1 MVDEAPSSPS
11 RYAKSAWLFLGYTV
25 LVVLWGALVRATLSG
40 DGCGDHWPLCNGEVV
55 PVAPSTETLVELTH
69 RITSGFAWIG
79 ALVFLLWS
87 RRRFPT
93 GHLARRGAFWS
104 FFFMTTEAL
113 VGAGL
118 VIFRMVADN
127 PDHARGV
134 WAIAH
139 LCNTFLLLAALALH
153 ARWATQPRPLRLRG
167 RHAWLVGGGLVAI
180 LLVGAT
186 GAIAAL
192 GDTLFPA
199 NSLAEGFAQDLDPT
213 SHLFLQLRGL
223 HPLLAL
229 AAAAFLAAYGGTLAS
244 RDLARGPAITVAC
257 LAAVQVPLGF
267 LNVALLAP
275 VWLQLVHLLVAD
287 ALWIALTLL
296 GARLLAAPAPTSPR
310 SADDVDAIELDP
322 GRSELGVEARG

>member
-1 MVDEAPSSPS
+1 MSSGS
-11 RYAKSAWLFLGYTV
+11 RDRYATAAWAFLGYTV

-55 PVAPSTETLVELTH
+55 PVEPSSKTLVELTH

-79 ALVFLLWS
+79 ALAFAILA
-87 RRRFPT
+87 RRRFPK
-93 GHLARRGAFWS
+93 GHAARRGAFWG

-127 PDHARGV
+127 PDHARGY
-134 WAIAH
+134 WAVAH
-139 LCNTFLLLAALALH
+139 LCNTFLLLAALTLH
-153 ARWATQPRPLRLRG
+153 ARWASRPGRLSFRG
-167 RHAWLVGGGLVAI
+167 ARGAMVGAGMLAI
-180 LLVGAT
+180 LTVGAT

-192 GDTLFPA
+192 GDTLFPV
-199 NSLAEGFAQDLDPT
+199 NSLAEGFAQDLDPA

-223 HPLLAL
+223 HPLVAI
-229 AAAAFLAAYGGTLAS
+229 AAAAYLAALGGALAS
-244 RDLARGPAITVAC
+244 RGEAKGPALAVAGIA
-257 LAAVQVPLGF
+257 LLQVPLGF
-267 LNVALLAP
+267 LNVVLLAP

-296 GARLLAAPAPTSPR
+296 GTALATR
-310 SADDVDAIELDP
+310 SAEDRDRIEVEARP
-322 GRSELGVEARG
+322 GELGVEARG

>member
-1 MVDEAPSSPS
+1 MSSGS
-11 RYAKSAWLFLGYTV
+11 RDRYANAAWVFLGYTV

-55 PVAPSTETLVELTH
+55 PVEPNSKTLVELTH
-69 RITSGFAWIG
+69 RITSGLAWIG
-79 ALVFLLWS
+79 ALAFAIVA
-87 RRRFPT
+87 RRRFPK
-93 GHLARRGAFWS
+93 GHAARRGAFWG

-127 PDHARGV
+127 PDHARGY
-134 WAIAH
+134 WTIAH
-139 LCNTFLLLAALALH
+139 LCNTFLLLAALTLH
-153 ARWATQPRPLRLRG
+153 ARWASRPGRLSFRG
-167 RHAWLVGGGLVAI
+167 SQGALVGFGMLAI

-192 GDTLFPA
+192 GDTLFPV
-199 NSLAEGFAQDLDPT
+199 NSLAEGFAQDLDPA

-223 HPLLAL
+223 HPLFAI
-229 AAAAFLAAYGGTLAS
+229 AAAAYLAIVGGALGS
-244 RDLARGPAITVAC
+244 RGRAKGPAFAVAGIA
-257 LAAVQVPLGF
+257 LLQVPLGF
-267 LNVALLAP
+267 LNVVLLAP

-296 GARLLAAPAPTSPR
+296 GTALTGER
-310 SADDVDAIELDP
+310 SADDRDLVEGEARA
-322 GRSELGVEARG
+322 GELGAEAHG

>member
-1 MVDEAPSSPS
+1 MSSGS
-11 RYAKSAWLFLGYTV
+11 RDRYATAAWAFLGYTV

-55 PVAPSTETLVELTH
+55 PVQPSSKTVVELTH
-69 RITSGFAWIG
+69 RVTSGLAWIG
-79 ALVFLLWS
+79 ALAFAVVA
-87 RRRFPT
+87 RRRFPK
-93 GHLARRGAFWS
+93 GHAARRGAFWG

-118 VIFRMVADN
+118 VIFRMVASN
-127 PDHARGV
+127 PDHARGY

-139 LCNTFLLLAALALH
+139 LCNTFLLLAALTLH
-153 ARWATQPRPLRLRG
+153 ARWASRPGRLSFRGPRG
-167 RHAWLVGGGLVAI
+167 SMVGVGMVAV

-192 GDTLFPA
+192 GDTLFPVS
-199 NSLAEGFAQDLDPT
+199 SLAEGFAQDLDPA

-223 HPLLAL
+223 HPLFAIG
-229 AAAAFLAAYGGTLAS
+229 AAAYLAIIGGGLAS
-244 RDLARGPAITVAC
+244 QGKAKGPAIAVAAIA
-257 LAAVQVPLGF
+257 LLQVPLGF
-267 LNVALLAP
+267 LNVVLLAP

-296 GARLLAAPAPTSPR
+296 GTALTGER
-310 SADDVDAIELDP
+310 SADDRDLVEVEAGAP
-322 GRSELGVEARG
+322 ELGVEARG

>member
-1 MVDEAPSSPS
+1 MARSAHT
-11 RYAKSAWLFLGYTV
+11 YARAAWLFLGYTV
-25 LVVLWGALVRATLSG
+25 LVILWGALVRATLSG
-40 DGCGDHWPLCNGEVV
+40 DGCGDHWPLCNGDVV

-79 ALVFLLWS
+79 ALGMFAWS
-87 RRRFPT
+87 RRRFEA
-93 GHLARRGAFWS
+93 GHRARKGAFWS
-104 FFFMTTEAL
+104 LFFMTTEAL

-127 PDHARGV
+127 PDHARGW

-139 LCNTFLLLAALALH
+139 LCNTFLLLGALTLH
-153 ARWATQPRPLRLRG
+153 ARWATRPEPLVLRG
-167 RHAWLVGGGLVAI
+167 THPRMVLAGLVGM

-192 GDTLFPA
+192 GDTLFPVS
-199 NSLAEGFAQDLDPT
+199 SLAEGFAQDLDPA

-223 HPLLAL
+223 HPLIAL
-229 AAAAFLAAYGGTLAS
+229 GVAAFLAAYGGALVS
-244 RDLARGPAITVAC
+244 RGFARGPALAVAS
-257 LAAVQVPLGF
+257 LAIAQIGLGF

-296 GARLLAAPAPTSPR
+296 GATPA
-310 SADDVDAIELDP
+310 SAHDRDDVEVDAP
-322 GRSELGVEARG
+322 GAELGVEAHG